1 MIELKNAKEI
11 ALMREAGRLTAQCME
26 LVSQMVRPGITTQ
39 ELDRAAEDFITK
51 HNAVPSFKGYRGY
64 PASICASIDE
74 EVVHG
79 IPGPRKLEEG
89 QIIGIDL
96 GVILNG
102 YNGDMARTFAIG
114 EISDEKQRLMTCAK
128 DCFEAAMSQM
138 VVGNRLGDMGYAA
151 QSLVEGRGFSVVRD
165 LCGHGIGK
173 KMHEDPEVPNFGMK
187 GRGVR
192 LRSGM
197 TLAVEPMVNAG
208 TFRVNILDDGWTIV
222 TADLAPSAHYEN
234 TVLITDGEPV
244 ILTAL

>member
-1 MIELKNAKEI
+1 MIELKSKHEI
-11 ALMREAGRLTAQCME
+11 ELMREAGRLTAQCMD
-26 LVSQMVRPGITTQ
+26 LMAQMVRPGVTTR
-39 ELDRAAEDFITK
+39 ELDQAAEDFIRK
-51 HNAVPSFKGYRGY
+51 HNAIPSFKGYHGF

-96 GVILNG
+96 GVILEG

-114 EISDEKQRLMTCAK
+114 DISDDKRRLMDCAK
-128 DCFEAAMSQM
+128 DCFEAAMGQM
-138 VVGNRLGDMGYAA
+138 VVGNRLGDLGYAA
-151 QSLVEGRGFSVVRD
+151 QQLVEGRGFSVVRD

-173 KMHEDPEVPNFGMK
+173 DMHEDPEVPNFGMR

-192 LRSGM
+192 FKSGM

-208 TFRVNILDDGWTIV
+208 TYKVNILDDGWTIV
-222 TADLAPSAHYEN
+222 TADGAPSAHYEN
-234 TVLITDGEPV
+234 TVLVTDDEPV